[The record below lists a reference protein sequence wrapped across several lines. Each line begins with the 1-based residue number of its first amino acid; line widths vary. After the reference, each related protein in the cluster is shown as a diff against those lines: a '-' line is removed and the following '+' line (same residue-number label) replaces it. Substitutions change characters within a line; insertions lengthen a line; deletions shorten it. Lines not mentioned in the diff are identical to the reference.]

1 LPEYDFR
8 RTSFDA
14 APEWL
19 SRWKI
24 SDEIRSA
31 DSIEGGPARMTG
43 PVPTRTRWLSISDP
57 GFASLRSAT
66 RAAIVIPCVFAI
78 ADKVMADAQLATF
91 AAFGSF
97 AMLVL
102 VEFTGRVRG
111 RLIAYVSLASVGAAD
126 IALGTLCSRDAWLAA
141 GAMAL
146 IGFAILFS
154 GVINGYFA
162 AAGTAALLP
171 FILAATIPAP
181 VSVLPARLEGWA
193 FAAAAAICAHMLL
206 WPQRPPSSLR
216 SDAARAC
223 LALAELADTEL
234 ARDEQAVADRIR
246 TADETVGAFRR
257 RFLATPHGPT
267 GPTNPQAALSSLVDE
282 LGWLLSLLAPPE
294 RTPDL
299 DVCPEENA
307 EAVAA
312 VVAAL
317 RAAGARLHG
326 DEAQPDLARLHET
339 REAVAQ
345 ALVRRIPE
353 LPAVPE
359 EQAFVAA
366 LEPAFR
372 IRALSD
378 SARQVGVYAL
388 VVSGK
393 ATPDTDDEYAV
404 ARSVRSALQVTE
416 QLTVEHASAR
426 SVWFRNSV
434 RGAAGLAVA
443 VFIAQSSGVQHGF
456 WVVLGMLAV
465 LRSNALG
472 TGWSI
477 LSALAGTGVGI
488 LLGAALVLGIGTHE
502 AAFWAVLPVAVLL
515 ASYAPRAISF
525 AAGQAGFTVVL
536 FVLYNLIQPTGW
548 QVGLV
553 RIEDVAMGFAVSL
566 GVGLLFWPRGAA
578 GLLRENLAF
587 AYQRN
592 ADYVVAAEREL
603 VEGADPAAS
612 AAAAKAA
619 AHRLDDTFRQY
630 LAERSP
636 QAVDRE
642 SVATLVA
649 GAERLRRAAQSL
661 SSLARTAD
669 GDVRLER
676 CGANLDAEVHALRS
690 WYVTLGDAL
699 VHSTPVPPPHV
710 RDAIGRQRLV
720 ECVRDAVAG
729 DDKEMLPPALGLLW
743 ASQHLDTL
751 WQLEAHLGRHAART
765 S

>member
-1 LPEYDFR
+1 
-8 RTSFDA
+8 
-14 APEWL
+14 
-19 SRWKI
+19 
-24 SDEIRSA
+24 
-31 DSIEGGPARMTG
+31 MT
-43 PVPTRTRWLSISDP
+43 TRWLSISDP
-57 GFASLRSAT
+57 GLASLRSAA
-66 RAAIVIPCVFAI
+66 RAAIVIPCVFAF
-78 ADKVMADAQLATF
+78 ADKVIADQQVATF

-102 VEFTGRVRG
+102 VEFAGRARS
-111 RLIAYVSLASVGAAD
+111 RLIAYVFLAFVGAAD
-126 IALGTLCSRDAWLAA
+126 IALGTLCSRNAWLAA

-171 FILAATIPAP
+171 FILSATIPAP
-181 VSVLPARLEGWA
+181 VSALPARWAGWA
-193 FAAAAAICAHMLL
+193 LAAGAAICAQMFL
-206 WPQRPPSSLR
+206 WPQRPQSSLR

-223 LALAELADTEL
+223 LSLAELADVEL
-234 ARDEQAVADRIR
+234 TGDRHAIADHVRAADQAVHA
-246 TADETVGAFRR
+246 VKR

-282 LGWLLSLLAPPE
+282 LQWLLSLLAPPE
-294 RTPDL
+294 RMPGL
-299 DVCPEENA
+299 DVCAEENA

-312 VVAAL
+312 VIKAL
-317 RAAGARLHG
+317 RAAGARLYG
-326 DEAQPDLARLHET
+326 EQAQPDLERLHTT
-339 REAVAQ
+339 REAVAW

-353 LPAVPE
+353 LPAIPDDE
-359 EQAFVAA
+359 ALIMA

-372 IRALSD
+372 IRALSYG
-378 SARQVGVYAL
+378 ARQVAVYAM
-388 VVSGK
+388 VASGEP
-393 ATPDTDDEYAV
+393 APETDDERTI
-404 ARSVRSALQVTE
+404 ARSVRSALQTTE
-416 QLTVEHASAR
+416 QLTAEHASAR
-426 SVWFRNSV
+426 SVWFQNSI

-443 VFIAQSSGVQHGF
+443 VFIAQRSGLQHGF
-456 WVVLGMLAV
+456 WVVLGALSV

-488 LLGAALVLGIGTHE
+488 VVGAALVIVIGTHE
-502 AAFWAVLPVAVLL
+502 AVLWVVLPLAVLL

-536 FVLYNLIQPTGW
+536 FVLFNLIQPTGW

-553 RIEDVAMGFAVSL
+553 RLEDVAIGFAVSL

-578 GLLRENLAF
+578 GLLRQNLAF

-592 ADYVVAAEREL
+592 ADYVVAAERQL
-603 VEGADPAAS
+603 VEAADPSAT
-612 AAAAKAA
+612 AAAAQAA
-619 AHRLDDTFRQY
+619 DVAEHRLDDAFRQY

-642 SVATLVA
+642 SIATLIA
-649 GAERLRRAAQSL
+649 GAARLRRAAQSL
-661 SSLARTAD
+661 SALARMAD

-676 CGANLDAEVHALRS
+676 CGVNLDAEVQALRS

-699 VHSTPVPPPHV
+699 VHSTTVPPPHL
-710 RDAIGRQRLV
+710 RDVVGRQRLL
-720 ECVRDAVAG
+720 ECVRDAVAE
-729 DDKEMLPPALGLLW
+729 DDKAMLRPALGLLW

-751 WQLEAHLGRHAART
+751 WQMEAHLGRHAEGTR
-765 S
+765 